1 MSNQITTQLI
11 EEQNSEE
18 TMWENNG
25 GVGDLAL
32 NQNNQLMI
40 NVCKTN

>member
-1 MSNQITTQLI
+1 MSPRKGSKSAMSNQITTQLI

-32 NQNNQLMI
+32 N
-40 NVCKTN
+40 